1 MACKSFSLSGIGIP
15 CKDNMGG
22 IKEVYIAK
30 SSDIVDIEFNKD
42 AVSDVDASIK
52 NIVLS
57 EGGQFKTYRF
67 RKGTANMTSTAA
79 SDEAIGNFSV
89 TTELALQFSKMETT
103 KRLEIMA
110 MCLEDVVVIVND
122 FNGRYWYLGYDFPVT
137 ATSATAQT
145 GTAATDLN
153 GYNVTLSDTSAEFPF
168 EVPADMIE
176 EWKKTTDDSGKPIT
190 PKIAPVPVA

>member
-1 MACKSFSLSGIGIP
+1 MACKSFSLSGIALP

-30 SSDIVDIEFNKD
+30 AADVTERTLNADNSQIETL
-42 AVSDVDASIK
+42 
-52 NIVLS
+52 VLADS
-57 EGGQFKTYRF
+57 AKLKTYKF

-89 TTELALQFSKMETT
+89 TTELALQFSKMETS

-110 MCLEDVVVIVND
+110 LCLEDVVVVVLD
-122 FNGRYWYLGYDFPVT
+122 FNGKYWYLGYDFPVS

-153 GYNVTLSDTSAEFPF
+153 GYNITLSDTSAEFPYEIPA
-168 EVPADMIE
+168 EVVKDLIAEAPA
-176 EWKKTTDDSGKPIT
+176 
-190 PKIAPVPVA
+190 V

>member
-1 MACKSFSLSGIGIP
+1 MACKSFSLSGIALP

-30 SSDIVDIEFNKD
+30 YTDVKSVTLDTDSSQISTIEMESTGK
-42 AVSDVDASIK
+42 
-52 NIVLS
+52 
-57 EGGQFKTYRF
+57 FKTYKF
-67 RKGTANMTSTAA
+67 RKGTANMTSTAS

-89 TTELALQFSKMETT
+89 TTELALQFSKMETS

-122 FNGRYWYLGYDFPVT
+122 FNGHYWYLGYDFPVSAT
-137 ATSATAQT
+137 AATAQT

-168 EVPADMIE
+168 EVPADIIE
-176 EWKKTTDDSGKPIT
+176 GLVQA
-190 PKIAPVPVA
+190 APAV

>member
-1 MACKSFSLSGIGIP
+1 MACKSFALSGIALP

-22 IKEVYIAK
+22 IKEVYITKSADIAEVTLNTEESQIATITMADGAK
-30 SSDIVDIEFNKD
+30 
-42 AVSDVDASIK
+42 
-52 NIVLS
+52 
-57 EGGQFKTYRF
+57 FKTYKF

-89 TTELALQFSKMETT
+89 TTELALQFSKMETS

-110 MCLEDVVVIVND
+110 MCLEDVVVIVLD
-122 FNGRYWYLGYDFPVT
+122 FNGKYWYLGYDFPVSAT
-137 ATSATAQT
+137 AATAQT

-168 EVPADMIE
+168 EVPAAIIADMIQA
-176 EWKKTTDDSGKPIT
+176 
-190 PKIAPVPVA
+190 APAV

>member
-1 MACKSFSLSGIGIP
+1 MACKSFSLSGIALP

-30 SSDIVDIEFNKD
+30 SGDITKVELNTEKNKISGITLGTG
-42 AVSDVDASIK
+42 AK
-52 NIVLS
+52 
-57 EGGQFKTYRF
+57 FKTYKF
-67 RKGTANMTSTAA
+67 RKGTASMTSTAS

-89 TTELALQFSKMETT
+89 TTELALQFSKMETS

-110 MCLEDVVVIVND
+110 MCLEDVVVIVHD
-122 FNGRYWYLGYDFPVT
+122 FNGCYWYLGYDFPVSAT
-137 ATSATAQT
+137 AATAQT

-168 EVPADMIE
+168 EIDGEVVSGLIE
-176 EWKKTTDDSGKPIT
+176 S
-190 PKIAPVPVA
+190 APVV

>member
-1 MACKSFSLSGIGIP
+1 MACKSFSLTGIALP

-30 SSDIVDIEFNKD
+30 STDVKSVTLNKENSEISAIEMESTGK
-42 AVSDVDASIK
+42 
-52 NIVLS
+52 
-57 EGGQFKTYRF
+57 FKTYKF
-67 RKGTANMTSTAA
+67 RKGTANMTSTAS

-89 TTELALQFSKMETT
+89 TTELALQFSKMETS

-110 MCLEDVVVIVND
+110 MCLEDVVAIVLD
-122 FNGRYWYLGYDFPVT
+122 FNGKYWYLGYDFPVS
-137 ATSATAQT
+137 ATTATAQT

-168 EVPADMIE
+168 EVPAEAI
-176 EWKKTTDDSGKPIT
+176 SALIQA
-190 PKIAPVPVA
+190 APTV

>member
-1 MACKSFSLSGIGIP
+1 MACRSFTLSGIALP

-22 IKEVYIAK
+22 IKEVYITRSVDVEGVTLNTDGSQIETITLAESAK
-30 SSDIVDIEFNKD
+30 
-42 AVSDVDASIK
+42 
-52 NIVLS
+52 
-57 EGGQFKTYRF
+57 FKTYRF
-67 RKGTANMTSTAA
+67 RKGTANMTSSAT

-89 TTELALQFSKMETT
+89 TTELALQFSKMETS

-110 MCLEDVVVIVND
+110 MCLEDVVVIVSD
-122 FNGRYWYLGYDFPVT
+122 FNGKYWYLGYDFPVS

-168 EVPADMIE
+168 EVPAELIE
-176 EWKKTTDDSGKPIT
+176 SLIQA
-190 PKIAPVPVA
+190 APAV

>member
-1 MACKSFSLSGIGIP
+1 MACRSFTLSGIALP

-22 IKEVYIAK
+22 IKKVYITKSVDVEGVTLNTDGSQIETITLAESAK
-30 SSDIVDIEFNKD
+30 
-42 AVSDVDASIK
+42 
-52 NIVLS
+52 
-57 EGGQFKTYRF
+57 FKTYEF
-67 RKGTANMTSTAA
+67 RKGTANMTSSAT

-89 TTELALQFSKMETT
+89 TTELALQFSKMETS

-110 MCLEDVVVIVND
+110 MCLEDVVVIVSD
-122 FNGRYWYLGYDFPVT
+122 FNGKYWYLGYDFPVS

-168 EVPADMIE
+168 EVPAELIE
-176 EWKKTTDDSGKPIT
+176 SLIQA
-190 PKIAPVPVA
+190 APAV